1 MVTSYLTTRDVQ
13 DLIRVDKSTIYRM
26 AEDGRIP
33 AVKVGRQWRF
43 PEDAVLSWLGAD
55 PETEPLQIDR
65 HLRQFVSPEVAGALT
80 DLVAEALG
88 VMVVITDMDGRPL
101 TAVANPCGLFAAVG
115 ENPAVLPRCIDTW
128 RRFGATHD
136 MVPRF
141 GPTEFGLLCARAFV
155 RRRHQLLGMVIA
167 GGIAPE
173 IWPPPPDEIAAIAA
187 DLDTPAA
194 LFTEHAE
201 EVYRL
206 DADGRVRILALLPRV
221 AALVSQLAEEGGRL
235 AGTLSAIAD
244 LAAMD
249 RRSLL

>member
-1 MVTSYLTTRDVQ
+1 MVTTYLTTRDVQ

-33 AVKVGRQWRF
+33 AIKVGRQWRF
-43 PEDAVLSWLGAD
+43 PEEAVLSWLGAD
-55 PETEPLQIDR
+55 GGAEPLQIDR
-65 HLRQFVSPEVAGALT
+65 HLRQFVSPEVAVVLT
-80 DLVAEALG
+80 DLVADALG

-101 TAVANPCGLFAAVG
+101 TPVANPCGLFAAVSA
-115 ENPAVLPRCIDTW
+115 NPTVLPRCIDTW

-167 GGIAPE
+167 GGVAPAV
-173 IWPPPPDEIAAIAA
+173 WPPEPDEITAIAA
-187 DLDTPAA
+187 GLDTPVG
-194 LFTEHAE
+194 LFTEHAD

-206 DADGRVRILALLPRV
+206 DADAHDRILALLPKV

-235 AGTLSAIAD
+235 AGTVSAIAD

-249 RRSLL
+249 RRSAL